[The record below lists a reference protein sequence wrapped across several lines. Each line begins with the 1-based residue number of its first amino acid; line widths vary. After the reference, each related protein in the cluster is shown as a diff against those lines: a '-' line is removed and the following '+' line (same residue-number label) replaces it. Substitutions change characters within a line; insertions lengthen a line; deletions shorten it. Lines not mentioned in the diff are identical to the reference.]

1 MEGKA
6 TTDKA
11 TARDAASQDF
21 DTGFP
26 IQQGCGFANAIAGG
40 AAAR

>member
-1 MEGKA
+1 MAGRA
-6 TTDKA
+6 TVYAAMA
-11 TARDAASQDF
+11 TEAASQDF

-26 IQQGCGFANAIAGG
+26 IQQGFVSPNAIAGG